1 MKRLKFL
8 FAFLAIVTCSIVF
21 AQQVSCQS
29 CTGTGKETK
38 YPPYEC
44 QNCKPWNSEY
54 RRKVACHVC
63 KDTRVNPNKTT
74 WKETCSY
81 CKGSGRDYKQEARN
95 KEFGTQ
101 DYIILTSIYSGRIPN
116 KNIEFRSLELD
127 YRIPG
132 KSGMGGQSIKNKWKG
147 SEYTN
152 ACSCLGSEWRLPNI
166 NELLEISNY
175 IDINGLRNEKKY
187 NIYGDFIDNN
197 IYYYSSTFDTQYKH
211 NIKMINPYNGLQES
225 NQPDE
230 GYFNHTYGVMCV
242 KNTNYTTNDN
252 QNNIVLS
259 QNGVVNSAEEIWIH
273 SKGNFKR
280 TTNRNN
286 LGETIWLEDG
296 GRFTYYEFR
305 KTNFIP
311 GPYVLYRKDESDVIL
326 EIYDTYIIY
335 KNKNNP
341 NGIRI
346 YNGQW
351 QK

>member
-1 MKRLKFL
+1 MKRFKFL
-8 FAFLAIVTCSIVF
+8 FAFIAIVNCTIVI
-21 AQQVSCQS
+21 AQQVSCPL

-44 QNCKPWNSEY
+44 QNCKSWNSEY

-95 KEFGTQ
+95 KEFGNQ

-132 KSGMGGQSIKNKWKG
+132 IRNGMAFYQSIKNLWLG
-147 SEYTN
+147 SEYTT

-166 NELLEISNY
+166 NELLEISDY

-187 NIYGDFIDNN
+187 NIYGDLIDNN
-197 IYYYSSTFDTQYKH
+197 IYYYSSTFDTRYKY
-211 NIKMINPYNGLQES
+211 NIKMINPYNGLQQSNMPGES
-225 NQPDE
+225 
-230 GYFNHTYGVMCV
+230 GKFGVMCV
-242 KNTNYTTNDN
+242 KNTNSITNDN
-252 QNNIVLS
+252 QINSGLS
-259 QNGVVNSAEEIWIH
+259 QNGVVNNAEKIWIH

-280 TTNRNN
+280 TTNRNS

-305 KTNFIP
+305 KTNFID
-311 GPYVLYRKDESDVIL
+311 PYVLYRKDESDVIL

-335 KNKNNP
+335 KDKNNP